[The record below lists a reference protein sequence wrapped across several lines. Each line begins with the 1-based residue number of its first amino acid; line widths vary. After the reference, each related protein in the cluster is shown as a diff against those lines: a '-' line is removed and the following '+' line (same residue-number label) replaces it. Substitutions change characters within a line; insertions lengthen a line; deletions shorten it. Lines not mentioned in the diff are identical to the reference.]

1 MDAISVSAAF
11 SEYICLQTTYPNL
24 FNEDQ
29 NTFLKFAYDSKY
41 LDFVKTSKKPLH
53 NIILCNL
60 FADIQNCQK
69 LAPNG
74 KWLEFLKK
82 HHILVL
88 NVNLCLVI
96 TTPENMDILSNF
108 SSLSTI
114 DEYFINSISKSSYK
128 YNILNLCKVANAN
141 VDKFLEKINCYG
153 KHYPFF
159 FSFK

>member
-11 SEYICLQTTYPNL
+11 SEYMGHQTNHPNL

-29 NTFLKFAYDSKY
+29 NSFLKFAYDSKY

-60 FADIQNCQK
+60 FTDIQNCQK
-69 LAPNG
+69 LVQNG

-82 HHILVL
+82 HHVLVL

-96 TTPENMDILSNF
+96 TTPENMDLLSKF

-114 DEYFINSISKSSYK
+114 DDYFINSISKSSYK
-128 YNILNLCKVANAN
+128 YNILNLCKMGN

-153 KHYPFF
+153 KHYPFLF
-159 FSFK
+159 FYFLR